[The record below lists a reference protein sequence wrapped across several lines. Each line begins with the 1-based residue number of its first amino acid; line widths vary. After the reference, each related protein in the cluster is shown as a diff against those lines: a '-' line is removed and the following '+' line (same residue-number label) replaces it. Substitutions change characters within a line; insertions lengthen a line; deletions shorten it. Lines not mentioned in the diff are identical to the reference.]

1 MLRFVKVSGG
11 GDADECSPFGGRD
24 MAEIGEPGNLV
35 KPDFPET
42 DGRADGGTAINPM
55 RLDLLALMRAAPRCG
70 ARCRDGSPCEAPAV
84 RGQRRCRM
92 HGGARGSGAPR
103 GERNGNY
110 RHGRATVGAQ
120 RWRRYLSARVR
131 LLGRMVRLFK
141 PGLVTVELPPHLAL
155 EKVLLDIEE
164 ARLYEPA
171 SGDDD

>member
-1 MLRFVKVSGG
+1 
-11 GDADECSPFGGRD
+11 

-92 HGGARGSGAPR
+92 HGGKLPGAPR
-103 GERNGNY
+103 GNRFAWK
-110 RHGRATVGAQ
+110 HGRYSDEAI
-120 RWRRYLSARVR
+120 RRRREVA
-131 LLGRMVRLFK
+131 
-141 PGLVTVELPPHLAL
+141 ELIRTLRAL
-155 EKVLLDIEE
+155 TRQI
-164 ARLYEPA
+164 
-171 SGDDD
+171 GT